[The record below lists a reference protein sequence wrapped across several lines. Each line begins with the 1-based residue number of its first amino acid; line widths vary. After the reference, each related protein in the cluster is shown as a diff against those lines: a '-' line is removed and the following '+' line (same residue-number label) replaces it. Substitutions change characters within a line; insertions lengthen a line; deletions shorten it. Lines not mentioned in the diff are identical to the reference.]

1 MSQEEILRTL
11 SDLGLTRLDSK
22 IYIYL
27 AKKGPQR
34 GKEISKALK
43 VQRQQIYRS
52 LKSLQGKAIVSATLE
67 RPAKFSAAPFEKVLD
82 LFVKTKLEEAQT
94 IQHEKSKLLSS
105 WKTLQVV
112 AAPDTTPRFMVI
124 EGRKTIYSRIKQMI
138 NETRSQLSII
148 STVAGLMRADQFGLI
163 DASFNK
169 KLRSKVQFRVL
180 THVSQQ
186 NVTLMKAL
194 LKEIPKAESHIKIR
208 NPNLGLEPFPSM
220 VIRDRKEVMFF
231 INPKVD
237 GTSPEQGDMCLWTNC
252 KSLIHSFLAIFE
264 DLWRNSTDIKRKI
277 AELETGKPTPKT
289 FVISDPD
296 VIEKKYHEVTQSAKE
311 EIVLLTS
318 SKGLIEYW
326 KDISQFENWSKRGIS
341 VKIMAP
347 VVKENW
353 EAVEGLSK
361 LCAIKHIPIRYW
373 ETVIVD
379 RKHLF
384 QFKPP
389 AIEREGLESAC
400 RFDNALYTAD
410 CERVKRVKTALDD
423 IWKEAQIPSSL
434 TLQSAGPNGP
444 PVVPLPKDII
454 ATKIN
459 FAVIDFKPLGTIT
472 EKEILNKIFHS
483 KKIPAKDPLKDV
495 SRGYG
500 SSALGVIHPPTQF
513 NLPDMIIQ
521 ASRHDKQS
529 SFGEEDT
536 IIVYLWLETP
546 RGKAY
551 VPVAIAGDNPNGQ
564 KIWRAMYTSTPAGK
578 NIQLLEKDQI
588 QVRVCGNTLFA
599 GWTKPITLF
608 PAKYILPPACVIVE
622 GYGGVK
628 TYGYTIVQ
636 PSGMKC
642 EIEDNTFDAFVTF
655 IHPASKYSGPGTDG
669 VLFRERIST
678 NIPP

>member
-1 MSQEEILRTL
+1 MSQEEVLKTL
-11 SDLGLTRLDSK
+11 SDLGLTTLDSK

-27 AKKGPQR
+27 AKKGPQK
-34 GKEISKALK
+34 GKEISRALK

-67 RPAKFSAAPFEKVLD
+67 RPARFTAVPFEKVLD

-105 WKTLQVV
+105 WKALQTVT
-112 AAPDTTPRFMVI
+112 APDTLAKFMVI

-148 STVAGLMRADQFGLI
+148 STVSGLVRADQFGLI
-163 DASFNK
+163 DTSLHR
-169 KLRSKVQFRVL
+169 KLQSKVQFRFL

-186 NVTLMKAL
+186 NVSSMKAL
-194 LKEIPKAESHIKIR
+194 LKEIPKAELKIRIR
-208 NPNLGLEPFPSM
+208 NPNLGLESFPNM
-220 VIRDRKEVMFF
+220 VIRDKEEVMFF

-237 GTSPEQGDMCLWTNC
+237 STSPKQVDMCLWTNC

-264 DLWRNSTDIKRKI
+264 QLWRNSTDIERKI
-277 AELETGKPTPKT
+277 AELKTNKPMPTT
-289 FVISDPD
+289 FDISDSE
-296 VIEKKYHEVTQSAKE
+296 VIEKIYREVTQSAKE
-311 EIVLLTS
+311 EIVFLTS

-326 KDISQFENWSKRGIS
+326 KDAIQFENWRKRGIS
-341 VKIMAP
+341 VRIMAP
-347 VVKENW
+347 IVKENW
-353 EAVEGLSK
+353 EAVTELSK
-361 LCAIKHIPIRYW
+361 LCTIKHVPIQYW
-373 ETVIVD
+373 ETAIVD
-379 RKHLF
+379 GKHLF
-384 QFKPP
+384 QFKPL
-389 AIEREGLESAC
+389 ALEREELESAC
-400 RFDNALYTAD
+400 RFENALYTGD
-410 CERVKRVKTALDD
+410 CERVERVKTALDD
-423 IWKEAQIPSSL
+423 IWKEAQIPSSI

-454 ATKIN
+454 ATKID

-472 EKEILNKIFHS
+472 EKEVLNKIFHA
-483 KKIPAKDPLKDV
+483 KKIPAEDPLKDI

-608 PAKYILPPACVIVE
+608 PAEYILPPACVIVE

-628 TYGYTIVQ
+628 TYRYTIVQ